1 MPRRTV
7 SIRSPTT
14 LRLSNRRPARRI
26 RYAIVGLG
34 HIAQAAVLPAF
45 AHARSNSDVTAL
57 VSDDPEKLR
66 RISKKYRVPYTYT
79 YKQFDQCLRDGHI
92 DAVYIALPNHLH
104 CEYAVRAAK
113 AGVHVLCEK
122 PMAVTEQECRRM
134 IEAAEKAHVKLMVA
148 YRLHLEEANLNTIQ
162 LARSGKLG
170 NLRLF
175 NSVFA
180 MQVREGDIRLSKQQG
195 GGTLYDIGVYCINA
209 ARYLFRDNPT
219 LVSAVAVQG
228 ENRRFKKVDEMTAA
242 LLHFPG
248 DRLATFVCSFGS
260 ADVSAYVLVGTKG
273 LVRMDPAY
281 EYVGSLK
288 QQISLNGK
296 TKIRKFPPRDQ
307 FAPELVY
314 FSQCILKN
322 AEPEPNGLEGLIDVQ
337 IVQALY
343 RSAKSG
349 KPVTLRP
356 VEKQQWPTIKQ
367 VVRRSPV
374 SQPRLV
380 KVKSPSL

>member
-14 LRLSNRRPARRI
+14 LRSSNRRPARRI

-34 HIAQAAVLPAF
+34 HIAQVAVLPAF

-57 VSDDPEKLR
+57 VSDDPVKLR
-66 RISKKYRVPYTYT
+66 QISKKYRIPHTYT
-79 YKQFDQCLRDGHI
+79 YKEYDQCLRDGHI

-104 CEYAVRAAK
+104 CEYAVRAAQ
-113 AGVHVLCEK
+113 AGIHVLCEK

-134 IEAAEKAHVKLMVA
+134 IDAAEKAQVKLMVA
-148 YRLHLEEANLNTIQ
+148 YRLHLEEANMNTVQ

-175 NSVFA
+175 SSVFT
-180 MQVREGDIRLSKQQG
+180 MQVREGDIRLHKELG

-219 LVSAVAVQG
+219 SVSAFAVQG
-228 ENRRFKKVDEMTAA
+228 ENRRFKEVDEMTAA

-248 DRLATFVCSFGS
+248 DRLATFVCSFGA
-260 ADVSAYVLVGTKG
+260 ADVSAYDLVGTKG
-273 LVRMDPAY
+273 LVRLDPAY

-296 TKIRKFPPRDQ
+296 TKLREFPPRDQ

-314 FSQCILKN
+314 FSQCILN
-322 AEPEPNGLEGLIDVQ
+322 NTDPEPDGLEGLIDVQ
-337 IVQALY
+337 IVRALY
-343 RSAKSG
+343 RSVKSG
-349 KPVTLRP
+349 KPVILRP
-356 VEKQQWPTIKQ
+356 VEKQQWPNMKQ

-374 SQPRLV
+374 SKPRLV

>member
-1 MPRRTV
+1 MGIRTV
-7 SIRSPTT
+7 SIKSPTT
-14 LRLSNRRPARRI
+14 LRSSNRRPPRRI

-34 HIAQAAVLPAF
+34 HIAQVAVLPAF

-66 RISKKYRVPYTYT
+66 RIGKKYRIPHTYT
-79 YKQFDQCLRDGHI
+79 YKEYDQCLRDGHI

-104 CEYAVRAAK
+104 CEYAVRAAQ
-113 AGVHVLCEK
+113 AGIHVLCEK

-134 IEAAEKAHVKLMVA
+134 IDAAEKARVKLMVA
-148 YRLHLEEANLNTIQ
+148 YRLHLEEANMNTVQ

-175 NSVFA
+175 NSVFT
-180 MQVREGDIRLSKQQG
+180 MQVREGDIRLNQAAG

-219 LVSAVAVQG
+219 AVSACAVQG
-228 ENRRFKKVDEMTAA
+228 ENRRFKEVDEMTAA

-248 DRLATFVCSFGS
+248 DRVATFVCSFGA
-260 ADVSAYVLVGTKG
+260 ADASAYDLVGTKG
-273 LVRMDPAY
+273 LVRLDPAY
-281 EYVGSLK
+281 EYVGFLK
-288 QQISLNGK
+288 QQITLNGT
-296 TKIRKFPPRDQ
+296 TKIRTFPPRDQ

-314 FSQCILKN
+314 FSHCILN
-322 AEPEPNGLEGLIDVQ
+322 DAEPEPNGWEGLIDVQ
-337 IVQALY
+337 IVRALY

-349 KPVTLRP
+349 KPVTLRT
-356 VEKQQWPTIKQ
+356 VEKQQWPGMKQ
-367 VVRRSPV
+367 VLRRSAV
-374 SQPRLV
+374 SKPRLV

>member
-1 MPRRTV
+1 MLRRTV
-7 SIRSPTT
+7 SIKSPTT

-34 HIAQAAVLPAF
+34 HIAQVAVLPAF

-66 RISKKYRVPYTYT
+66 QISKKYRVPYTYT

-113 AGVHVLCEK
+113 AGIHVLCEK
-122 PMAVTEQECRRM
+122 PMAVTQQECRRM

-148 YRLHLEEANLNTIQ
+148 YRLHLEEANLNTVQ

-175 NSVFA
+175 NSVFT
-180 MQVREGDIRLSKQQG
+180 MQVREGDIRLSKQLG

-219 LVSAVAVQG
+219 SVSAFAVQG
-228 ENRRFKKVDEMTAA
+228 ENRRFKEVDEMTAA

-248 DRLATFVCSFGS
+248 DRLATFICSFGS
-260 ADVSAYVLVGTKG
+260 TDVSAYDLVGTKG

-288 QQISLNGK
+288 QQISLNGT
-296 TKIRKFPPRDQ
+296 TKIREFPPRDQ

-322 AEPEPNGLEGLIDVQ
+322 TEPEPNGLEGLIDVQ

-343 RSAKSG
+343 RSTKSG

-356 VEKQQWPTIKQ
+356 IEKQQWPTIKQ

-374 SQPRLV
+374 SKPRLV